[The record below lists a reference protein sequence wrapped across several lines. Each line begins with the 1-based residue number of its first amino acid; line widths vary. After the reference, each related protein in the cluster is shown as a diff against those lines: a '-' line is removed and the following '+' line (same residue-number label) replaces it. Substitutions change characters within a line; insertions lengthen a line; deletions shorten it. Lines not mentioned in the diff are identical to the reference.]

1 MTESFIFTDIAGT
14 ELTQEDREVL
24 AHPAIAGVVLF
35 AKNFASKTQLKDLT
49 SQLRQINPR
58 FVISVDQEGGRVQ
71 RFHEGFTELPSM
83 RYWGERFDKEGEA
96 VFKDFT
102 DTIKT
107 MVKELQE
114 VGINMTLVP
123 VLDIDY
129 GVSNVIG
136 ERSFNRNPDTIVTLA
151 HKLIETLHQNQMPVI
166 GKHFPGHGGVVLDS
180 HKGLPVDDR
189 PWETLWESDI
199 KPFRELS
206 PELDAVMPAHVI
218 YEKVDSKPA
227 GFSSRW
233 LREILRQQLDFK
245 GVIIS
250 DDLTMNAAA
259 SLGSYENRA
268 GIALEA
274 GCDILTLCNKRA
286 GLVEVL
292 DYFGN
297 YSDSRSEEKIRN
309 YINFIR

>member
-1 MTESFIFTDIAGT
+1 MSQGFIFTDIAGT
-14 ELTQEDREVL
+14 ELTQEDREIL
-24 AHPAIAGVVLF
+24 THPAVAGVVLF
-35 AKNFASKTQLKDLT
+35 AKNFAHKNQLEGLIK
-49 SQLRQINPR
+49 QLRQINDR
-58 FVISVDQEGGRVQ
+58 FIISVDQEGGRVQ
-71 RFHEGFTELPSM
+71 RFQEGFTPLPSM
-83 RYWGERFDKEGEA
+83 RYWGERFDKEGEG

-107 MVKELQE
+107 MTNELQN
-114 VGINMTLVP
+114 VGVNTNLVP

-129 GVSNVIG
+129 GVSHVIG
-136 ERSFNRNPDTIVTLA
+136 ERSFNRNPNTIVTLA
-151 HKLIETLHQNQMPVI
+151 NKLIETMHQNHMPVT
-166 GKHFPGHGGVVLDS
+166 GKHFPGHGGVIVDS
-180 HKGLPVDDR
+180 HKGLPVDER

-206 PELDAVMPAHVI
+206 RKLDAVMPAHVI

-233 LREILRQQLDFK
+233 LREILRQQFDFK
-245 GVIIS
+245 GVIIT

-259 SLGSYENRA
+259 TLGNYENRA

-274 GCDILTLCNKRA
+274 GCDILTLCNNRA

-292 DYFGN
+292 DCFAN
-297 YSDSRSEEKIRN
+297 YSDSQSEERIRN
-309 YINFIR
+309 YVRFAE